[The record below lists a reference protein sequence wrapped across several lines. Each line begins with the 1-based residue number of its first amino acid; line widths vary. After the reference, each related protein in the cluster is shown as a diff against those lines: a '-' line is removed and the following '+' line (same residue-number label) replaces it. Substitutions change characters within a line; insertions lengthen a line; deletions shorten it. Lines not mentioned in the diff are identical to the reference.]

1 MHSNSNDTRR
11 TLSGATW
18 AGLLIGGAIALL
30 VTLGAHVPVMSAL
43 KTSAHLLSIRLERAT
58 GCDQYGGGMDAA
70 GQRAQ
75 ATIEAYIHICV
86 DAPGSTARGSY
97 LFMLD
102 LEKVRH

>member
-43 KTSAHLLSIRLERAT
+43 KTSAHLLSIRLERAA
-58 GCDQYGGGMDAA
+58 GCDQYGGGMGAA
-70 GQRAQ
+70 GQGAQ
-75 ATIEAYIHICV
+75 ATIEAYIHVCV
-86 DAPGSTARGSY
+86 DAPGSAARGSY

-102 LEKVRH
+102 LERVRH

>member
-1 MHSNSNDTRR
+1 MHSNNNDIRR
-11 TLSGATW
+11 SLSGVTW
-18 AGLLIGGAIALL
+18 AGLLVGGAIACL

-58 GCDQYGGGMDAA
+58 GCDQHGGGVDTADQ
-70 GQRAQ
+70 GAQ
-75 ATIEAYIHICV
+75 ATIEAYIHVCV